1 MPQNRRESLI
11 YTVLMCFFMIF
22 WMSIYNVSR
31 EMGTLS
37 LESVKV
43 AWMGMPIAYAI
54 GFICD
59 WFIVSKIAKKIAFN
73 YLLTPNSSQIRK
85 VSTISCCMV
94 IPMAILMSMFGA
106 VELLLR
112 SGEWNNFLVIWLGN
126 IIANL
131 ILALPLQLIVA
142 GPIIR
147 IIFRIVF
154 PEGKIVA

>member
-11 YTVLMCFFMIF
+11 YTVLMCFFMII

-31 EMGTLS
+31 EMGAIS
-37 LESVKV
+37 LESVKI
-43 AWMGMPIAYAI
+43 AWIGMPIAYLV

-59 WFIVSKIAKKIAFN
+59 WFIVSGLAKKFAFH
-73 YLLTPNSSQIRK
+73 YLLTPNSSEMRK
-85 VSTISCCMV
+85 VITISCCMV

-106 VELLLR
+106 VELALR
-112 SGEWNNFLVIWLGN
+112 SGEWNNLLVIWLNN

-131 ILALPLQLIVA
+131 LFAMPLQLIAA

-147 IIFRIVF
+147 FVFRKAF
-154 PEGKIVA
+154 PEGKILA